1 MKKNWLEEF
10 EIKDLSP
17 KMNVDKSDYDVF
29 QDKDLLDKFRNSII
43 QELIDNNISD
53 SSKISLYINE
63 EIDRITDGYDLSSEE
78 RNHLFNLIEN
88 EVSGFGPIT

>member
-53 SSKISLYINE
+53 SSKLSQYINE
-63 EIDRITDGYDLSSEE
+63 
-78 RNHLFNLIEN
+78 
-88 EVSGFGPIT
+88 